1 MSTIVFSTLWGQ
13 PADGISPPGSARDTE
28 DQASD
33 LASDALVNETPD
45 VIDLATCAFPATYV
59 LNGKQLEGYCIM
71 AAVKVQQDMHSL
83 DERLALSQ
91 QVENTLK
98 CALGTLFGFL
108 QAHSLKTLN
117 ESELR
122 RSMGSRESVR
132 G

>member
-13 PADGISPPGSARDTE
+13 PADGVLPPASARTTE
-28 DQASD
+28 DRAND

-45 VIDLATCAFPATYV
+45 VIDLATCAFPAAYV

-71 AAVKVQQDMHSL
+71 AAVKVQHDVQSL
-83 DERLALSQ
+83 DERLVLSQ

-98 CALGTLFGFL
+98 RALGTLFGFL
-108 QAHSLKTLN
+108 LAHSLKTMN

-122 RSMGSRESVR
+122 RSIGSRESLR